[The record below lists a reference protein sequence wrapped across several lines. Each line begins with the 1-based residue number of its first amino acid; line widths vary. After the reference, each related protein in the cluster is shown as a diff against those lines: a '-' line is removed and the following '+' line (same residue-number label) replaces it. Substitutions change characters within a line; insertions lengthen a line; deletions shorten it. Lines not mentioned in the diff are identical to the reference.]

1 MTFDVSSIP
10 EQLTLEIL
18 LSSQTRELPGFS
30 TSVARWRGRLNQMC
44 LDAFLP
50 WLREEEVENARVW
63 TQTAALPSFWE
74 FVNGTAIASHDI
86 RLVLIPTTAIDTA
99 ELRVPQEW
107 VDIPDW
113 VADYYIA
120 VQVNPNGG
128 WVTIWGYTTH
138 RQLKTK
144 GVYDASDRA
153 YSLDENDL
161 IKDINGLWITRQLCP
176 EEVLRES
183 VAPLPTLPLVQAKNL
198 LERLGNSEIVF
209 PRLAIPFE
217 LWGAL
222 LTHGGWRQRL
232 YEQRQ
237 GLSEQWS
244 IQEWLQA
251 GVSNLAQQLGW
262 GITRLQSNLAQQLG
276 WGITRLQ
283 LAPRGVRSR
292 ETSMSLSRQL
302 TVAGQA
308 YELRVFLRGNLEDN
322 IWRFE
327 LRNANPDAMIPAGF
341 KLRLL
346 TEDLQPFVN
355 NEDTAT
361 EAMPQ
366 LYIDVELEPGE
377 GLVWEVEPTP
387 EEYDR
392 EILRF

>member
-1 MTFDVSSIP
+1 MIFDVTSIP
-10 EQLTLEIL
+10 EQLTLEIS
-18 LSSQTRELPGFS
+18 LSSQTLELQGFS
-30 TSVARWRGRLNQMC
+30 TSGARWRGRLNQMC
-44 LDAFLP
+44 LDAFLL
-50 WLREEEVENARVW
+50 WLREEVENARVW

-74 FVNGTAIASHDI
+74 FVNGTAIACEEI
-86 RLVLIPTTAIDTA
+86 RLVLIPTTAIDTD

-128 WVTIWGYTTH
+128 WVTICGYTTH

-153 YSLDENDL
+153 YCLDENDL

-176 EEVLRES
+176 EEILRES
-183 VAPLPTLPLVQAKNL
+183 VAPLPTLPLAQAENL
-198 LERLGNSEIVF
+198 LERLGNSEVVF

-222 LTHGGWRQRL
+222 LTHGGWRQGL
-232 YEQRQ
+232 YERRQ
-237 GLSEQWS
+237 GLPEQWS

-262 GITRLQSNLAQQLG
+262 GM
-276 WGITRLQ
+276 TRLQ
-283 LAPRGVRSR
+283 LAARGLRSR
-292 ETSMSLSRQL
+292 ETDESSVSLSRQL
-302 TVAGQA
+302 TLAGQA
-308 YELRVFLRGNLEDN
+308 YELRVFQRGNLEDN

-341 KLRLL
+341 RLRLL

-361 EAMPQ
+361 EAISQ

-377 GLVWEVEPTP
+377 GLVWEIEPTP
-387 EEYDR
+387 DDYDR

>member
-10 EQLTLEIL
+10 EQLTLEIS
-18 LSSQTRELPGFS
+18 LSSPTRELPAFS
-30 TSVARWRGRLNQMC
+30 TSGARWRGHLNQMC

-50 WLREEEVENARVW
+50 WLREQEVPSARVW
-63 TQTAALPSFWE
+63 TQTAVLPSFWE
-74 FVNGTAIASHDI
+74 FVNGTAIACDNI
-86 RLVLIPTTAIDTA
+86 RLVLIPTTAIDTD

-128 WVTIWGYTTH
+128 WVTICGYTTH

-183 VAPLPTLPLVQAKNL
+183 VAPLPTLPLAQAENL
-198 LERLGNSEIVF
+198 LQRLGNSEIIF

-222 LTHGGWRQRL
+222 LAHGGWRQRL

-244 IQEWLQA
+244 IQQWLQA
-251 GVSNLAQQLGW
+251 GV
-262 GITRLQSNLAQQLG
+262 SNLAQQLG

-302 TVAGQA
+302 TLAGQV
-308 YELRVFLRGNLEDN
+308 YELCVFPRGNLADN
-322 IWRFE
+322 VWRFE

-361 EAMPQ
+361 EAISQ

-377 GLVWEVEPTP
+377 GLVWEIEPTP
-387 EEYDR
+387 DEYDR

>member
-1 MTFDVSSIP
+1 MTFDVTPIP
-10 EQLTLEIL
+10 EQLTLEIS
-18 LSSQTRELPGFS
+18 LSSQTLELPGFS
-30 TSVARWRGRLNQMC
+30 TSGARWRGRLNQMC

-50 WLREEEVENARVW
+50 WLREEVENARVW

-74 FVNGTAIASHDI
+74 FVNGTAIACEEI

-120 VQVNPNGG
+120 LQVNPNAG

-153 YSLDENDL
+153 YCLDENDL
-161 IKDINGLWITRQLCP
+161 IKDINGLWISRQLCP

-183 VAPLPTLPLVQAKNL
+183 VAPLPTLPLAQAENL
-198 LERLGNSEIVF
+198 LQRLGNSEVVF
-209 PRLAIPFE
+209 GRLAIPFE
-217 LWGAL
+217 HWGAL
-222 LTHGGWRQRL
+222 LAHGGWRQRL
-232 YEQRQ
+232 YERRQ

-262 GITRLQSNLAQQLG
+262 GM
-276 WGITRLQ
+276 TRLQ
-283 LAPRGVRSR
+283 LAPRGLRSR
-292 ETSMSLSRQL
+292 ETSVSLSRQL
-302 TVAGQA
+302 TVANQA
-308 YELRVFLRGNLEDN
+308 YELRVFPRGNLEDN
-322 IWRFE
+322 LWRFE

-346 TEDLQPFVN
+346 TEDLQPFIN
-355 NEDTAT
+355 NEDTAI

-387 EEYDR
+387 DGYDR

>member
-1 MTFDVSSIP
+1 MTFDVTSISQ
-10 EQLTLEIL
+10 QLTLEIF
-18 LSSQTRELPGFS
+18 LSSQTLELPAFS
-30 TSVARWRGRLNQMC
+30 TSGAGWRARLNQMC

-50 WLREEEVENARVW
+50 WLREEEIPSARVW

-74 FVNGTAIASHDI
+74 FVNGTAIACQDI

-99 ELRVPQEW
+99 ELRVQQEW

-120 VQVNPNGG
+120 VQVNPNAG

-153 YSLDENDL
+153 YCLDENDL
-161 IKDINGLWITRQLCP
+161 IKDINGLWITRQFNP
-176 EEVLRES
+176 EEILRES
-183 VAPLPTLPLVQAKNL
+183 IAPLPTLPLAQAENL

-209 PRLAIPFE
+209 PRLVVPFE

-222 LTHGGWRQRL
+222 LAHSGWRQRL
-232 YEQRQ
+232 YERRQ
-237 GLSEQWS
+237 GLAEQWS
-244 IQEWLQA
+244 IQSWLQA
-251 GVSNLAQQLGW
+251 GVSNLAQRLGW
-262 GITRLQSNLAQQLG
+262 E
-276 WGITRLQ
+276 ITRLQ
-283 LAPRGVRSR
+283 LAPLGVRSR
-292 ETSMSLSRQL
+292 ETSVSLSRHLILANQ
-302 TVAGQA
+302 T
-308 YELRVFLRGNLEDN
+308 YELRVFPKGNLADN
-322 IWRFE
+322 LWRFE
-327 LRNANPDAMIPAGF
+327 LRNINPDAMIPAGF

-387 EEYDR
+387 DGYDR

>member
-1 MTFDVSSIP
+1 MTFDVTSIP
-10 EQLTLEIL
+10 EQLTLEIS
-18 LSSQTRELPGFS
+18 LSSQTRELPAFS
-30 TSVARWRGRLNQMC
+30 TSVARWRGRVNQMC

-50 WLREEEVENARVW
+50 WLTEEEIPNAIW

-74 FVNGTAIASHDI
+74 FVNGTAIASEEI

-120 VQVNPNGG
+120 VQVNPNAG
-128 WVTIWGYTTH
+128 WATIWGYTTH

-161 IKDINGLWITRQLCP
+161 IKDINALWISRQLCP
-176 EEVLRES
+176 EEVLRHS
-183 VAPLPTLPLVQAKNL
+183 IAPLPTLPLAQADNL
-198 LERLGNSEIVF
+198 LKRLGNSEIVF

-222 LTHGGWRQRL
+222 LAHGGWRQRL

-262 GITRLQSNLAQQLG
+262 E
-276 WGITRLQ
+276 ITRLQ

-292 ETSMSLSRQL
+292 ETNESSVYLSRQL
-302 TVAGQA
+302 TIASQA
-308 YELRVFLRGNLEDN
+308 YELRVFLRGNLEN
-322 IWRFE
+322 NVWRVE
-327 LRNANPDAMIPAGF
+327 LRNKNPDAMIPAGF

-346 TEDLQPFVN
+346 TEDLQHFVN

-387 EEYDR
+387 NEYDR

>member
-1 MTFDVSSIP
+1 MTFDVTPIP
-10 EQLTLEIL
+10 EQLTLEIS
-18 LSSQTRELPGFS
+18 LSSQTLELPSFS

-50 WLREEEVENARVW
+50 WLREEVENARVW

-74 FVNGTAIASHDI
+74 FVNGTAIACEEI

-120 VQVNPNGG
+120 LQVNPNAG

-144 GVYDASDRA
+144 GVYDASDRT
-153 YSLDENDL
+153 YCLDENDL
-161 IKDINGLWITRQLCP
+161 IKDINGLWITHQLCP

-183 VAPLPTLPLVQAKNL
+183 VAPLPTLPLAQAENL
-198 LERLGNSEIVF
+198 LQRLGNSEVVF
-209 PRLAIPFE
+209 GRLSIPFE

-222 LTHGGWRQRL
+222 LAHGGWRQRL
-232 YEQRQ
+232 YERRQ

-244 IQEWLQA
+244 IKEWLQS

-262 GITRLQSNLAQQLG
+262 EM
-276 WGITRLQ
+276 TRLQ

-292 ETSMSLSRQL
+292 ETDKLSVSLSRQL
-302 TVAGQA
+302 TLASQV
-308 YELRVFLRGNLEDN
+308 YELRVFPRGNLEDN
-322 IWRFE
+322 VCRFE

-346 TEDLQPFVN
+346 TEDLQPFIN
-355 NEDTAT
+355 NEDTAI

-377 GLVWEVEPTP
+377 GLVWEIEPTP
-387 EEYDR
+387 DGYDR

>member
-1 MTFDVSSIP
+1 MTFDFTSIP
-10 EQLTLEIL
+10 EQLTLEIS
-18 LSSQTRELPGFS
+18 LSSQTLELPAFS

-50 WLREEEVENARVW
+50 WLREEEVPSARVW

-74 FVNGTAIASHDI
+74 FVNGTAIASEHI
-86 RLVLIPTTAIDTA
+86 RLILIPTTAIDTA

-113 VADYYIA
+113 VGDYYIA
-120 VQVNPNGG
+120 VQVNPNAG
-128 WVTIWGYTTH
+128 WATIWGYTTH

-144 GVYDASDRA
+144 GVYDASDRT
-153 YSLDENDL
+153 YCLDENDL

-176 EEVLRES
+176 EEILRES
-183 VAPLPTLPLVQAKNL
+183 VAALPTLPLAQAENL

-209 PRLAIPFE
+209 GRLAIPFE

-222 LTHGGWRQRL
+222 LAHGGWRQRL
-232 YEQRQ
+232 YERRQ

-244 IQEWLQA
+244 IPGWLQT

-262 GITRLQSNLAQQLG
+262 EM
-276 WGITRLQ
+276 TRLQ
-283 LAPRGVRSR
+283 LASRGVRSR
-292 ETSMSLSRQL
+292 ETDESSGFLSRQL
-302 TVAGQA
+302 TLAGQA
-308 YELRVFLRGNLEDN
+308 YELRVFKKSNLEDN
-322 IWRFE
+322 IWRVE
-327 LRNANPDAMIPAGF
+327 LRNINADAMIPAGF

-377 GLVWEVEPTP
+377 GLVWEIEPTP
-387 EEYDR
+387 DGYDR

>member
-1 MTFDVSSIP
+1 MIFDVTSVP
-10 EQLTLEIL
+10 EQLTLEISS
-18 LSSQTRELPGFS
+18 SSQTLKLPSFS
-30 TSVARWRGRLNQMC
+30 TSGARWRGCLNQMC
-44 LDAFLP
+44 LDTFLP
-50 WLREEEVENARVW
+50 WLREENQNVRVW

-74 FVNGTAIASHDI
+74 FVNGTAIACQDI

-128 WVTIWGYTTH
+128 WATIWGYTTH

-176 EEVLRES
+176 EEILRES
-183 VAPLPTLPLVQAKNL
+183 VAPLPTLPLAQAENL

-222 LTHGGWRQRL
+222 LAHGGWRQRL

-244 IQEWLQA
+244 IPEWLQA

-262 GITRLQSNLAQQLG
+262 EM
-276 WGITRLQ
+276 TRLQ
-283 LAPRGVRSR
+283 LAARGLRSR
-292 ETSMSLSRQL
+292 ETDESSVSLSRQL
-302 TVAGQA
+302 TLAGQA
-308 YELRVFLRGNLEDN
+308 YELRVFQRGNLEDN

-341 KLRLL
+341 RLRLL

-377 GLVWEVEPTP
+377 GLVWEIEPTP
-387 EEYDR
+387 DGYDR